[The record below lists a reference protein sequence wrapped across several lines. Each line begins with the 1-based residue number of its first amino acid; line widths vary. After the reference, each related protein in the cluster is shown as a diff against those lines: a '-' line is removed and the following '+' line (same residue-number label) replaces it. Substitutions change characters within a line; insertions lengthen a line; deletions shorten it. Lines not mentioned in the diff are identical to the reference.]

1 MNSLPRI
8 KSAKVA
14 GPTALDIKWAGGDTD
29 RIELGGWIAT
39 GGDVLAALRD
49 PAVFRRARTGNF
61 GASVEWG
68 ENDDLAI
75 DAVHLARI
83 ASEQRRLGETEL
95 SDWQASNDFSNSE
108 AAEFVGVSRSTWAAY
123 KAGAARVP
131 AAIVMAIRAAQRDP
145 ILLHAHHRPLRG
157 KSGRPRKRA

>member
-1 MNSLPRI
+1 MSNLPRI
-8 KSAKVA
+8 RGVKVA
-14 GPTALDIKWAGGDTD
+14 GPTALEVKWAAGGTD
-29 RIELGGWIAT
+29 RIDLAGWIAT
-39 GGDVLAALRD
+39 GGSVLAPLRD
-49 PAVFRRARTGNF
+49 PAVFRRARAGDF

-83 ASEQRRLGETEL
+83 AGEQRDLGSTEL

-123 KAGAARVP
+123 KAGDARVP
-131 AAIVMAIRAAQRDP
+131 AAIVMTIRATQRDP
-145 ILLHAHHRPLRG
+145 ILLHAHYRPLRG
-157 KSGRPRKRA
+157 RPGRPRKQA